1 MLEALAR
8 RYIANPLRAK
18 IWKGRRVRVFTDGGE
33 PTFFNLPR
41 AELVGSLANPS
52 RHYHPDS
59 GLYGFCIQWLG
70 RQFWFVFGEDKR
82 GCFNS

>member
-1 MLEALAR
+1 MLEVFAR

-18 IWKGRRVRVFTDGGE
+18 IWKGRRARVFTDGGE
-33 PTFFNLPR
+33 PTFFYFPR
-41 AELVGSLANPS
+41 FEPAS
-52 RHYHPDS
+52 RHYRPDS

-82 GCFNS
+82 GCFKS